1 MLLEA
6 CDKKDP
12 QLTFNVI
19 FPIVSA
25 TFSFSEMIDDILLE
39 FLFEVFIKVKRFV

>member
-1 MLLEA
+1 
-6 CDKKDP
+6 
-12 QLTFNVI
+12 VI